1 MSTLLAQSFCIYL
14 IIISLISGVVF
25 VSDKSAA
32 RKQRRRIPE
41 RTLHLL
47 EILGGAFINL
57 LLMYALRHKNRKFS
71 YWGWTWLF
79 FVGWFLILY
88 FIVV

>member
-1 MSTLLAQSFCIYL
+1 MITLSAQSFYIYL

-25 VSDKSAA
+25 AFDKSAA

-47 EILGGAFINL
+47 EMLGGVFINL
-57 LLMYALRHKNRKFS
+57 LLMYALRHKNRKIS